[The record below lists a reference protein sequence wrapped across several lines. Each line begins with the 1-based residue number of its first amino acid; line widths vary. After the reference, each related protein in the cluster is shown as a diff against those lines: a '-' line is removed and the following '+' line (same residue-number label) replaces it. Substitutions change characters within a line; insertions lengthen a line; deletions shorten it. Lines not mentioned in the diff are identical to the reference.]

1 MPGKDRMGLYSTITQ
16 LRILHKVARFF
27 SELND
32 DNKG

>member
-1 MPGKDRMGLYSTITQ
+1 MPGKDRMGLYSTQ

-27 SELND
+27 FELND